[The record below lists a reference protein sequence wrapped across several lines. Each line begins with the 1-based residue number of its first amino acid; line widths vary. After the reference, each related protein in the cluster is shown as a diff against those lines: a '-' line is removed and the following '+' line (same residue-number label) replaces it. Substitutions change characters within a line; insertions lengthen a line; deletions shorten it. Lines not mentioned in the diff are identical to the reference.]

1 MITTERK
8 SYVNLES
15 HIDLVKGYFP
25 DLTEKQLVQFEKLTN
40 CFKDW
45 NSKINL
51 VSRKDIDEFTTRHLL
66 HSLAIA
72 KAMKF
77 APGSKVLD
85 VGTGGGLPGLP
96 LAILYPDV
104 EFTLCDSIGKKI
116 MVVNDLI
123 KEVGIDNAKGYH
135 LRAQQIPGKFDF
147 IVSRAVTRMNKFLP
161 WIEGKISKRCINP
174 WPNGVLYLKGGDL
187 TAELSEVNHATD
199 VHPISEWFSE
209 EFFETKSV
217 VYVKLS

>member
-1 MITTERK
+1 M
-8 SYVNLES
+8 ES

-25 DLTEKQLVQFEKLTN
+25 DLTDKQVEQFEKLTT

-77 APGSKVLD
+77 ASGSKILD

-104 EFTLCDSIGKKI
+104 DFTLCDSIGKKI

-123 KEVGIDNAKGYH
+123 KQVGIENAKGHH
-135 LRAQQIPGKFDF
+135 LRAQKIPGKFDF
-147 IVSRAVTRMNKFLP
+147 IVSRAVTRMANFLP
-161 WIEGKISKRCINP
+161 WVENKISNRSLNP
-174 WPNGVLYLKGGDL
+174 WPNGILYLKGGDL
-187 TAELSEVNHATD
+187 KQELNEIHATSEVL
-199 VHPISEWFSE
+199 PISDWFKE
-209 EFFETKSV
+209 DFFDTKSV
-217 VYVKLS
+217 VYVRLK